1 MPGKVPRRHCQSG
14 FTLIEVMI
22 AMSIAVLGLAA
33 VVASIVQMADAAA
46 SMQERT
52 YANWIALNKISELRL
67 ANVVP
72 EVDSTSGQIE
82 YAGAEWQWRAT
93 ISETGVENLFRVD
106 VVISHAGREESLRTV
121 TGFIG
126 EPGIPGQSNI
136 AWTSR
141 TPAAGS
147 DL

>member
-1 MPGKVPRRHCQSG
+1 MRCRAQRRNRHSG

-33 VVASIVQMADAAA
+33 VVAAIAQMVDAAT

-52 YANWIALNKISELRL
+52 YANWIALNKISEMRL

-82 YAGAEWQWRAT
+82 YAGIEWQWRAT
-93 ISETGVENLFRVD
+93 TSETGVENLFRVD
-106 VVISHAGREESLRTV
+106 VVVSHAGEEESLRTV

-126 EPGIPGQSNI
+126 EPGIPGQGNI

-147 DL
+147 DQ